1 MTHSRGCKPGI
12 DAFLFIAILVLVA
25 GAVPLACVWR
35 SLEQAPEN
43 RALRDIPKGWTPAV
57 WTDFLSRGPV
67 ARNLPDFS
75 YAGYEMGDQPL
86 PRIEGRVFDVTHP
99 RFGAV
104 ADDGID
110 DTAAIQAAIDAAGA
124 MGGGVV
130 LVPKG
135 RYEIHSTADGRFLHI
150 SRDRIVLRGQG
161 SGENGTILHL
171 GAPAPAKG
179 VRRLGS
185 VPAQEEARHGA
196 IVAVMGAETRR
207 ALAAFTDDALRGSR
221 TIKVSDSSLLTAGQT
236 VSVEFTDP
244 LIDVAHPAPDKADL
258 AAQLTAPFRFVA
270 GQTDSFGEIAKR
282 HAWIVR
288 IEEIIDRNTVRLAK
302 PARFDQWLRYRPL
315 IYSFEGVSQV
325 GIEHLRFQSS
335 WPGGYRHH
343 KPFLDASGKIVRS
356 AKEQDY
362 LWNGIWISAAVDS
375 WVRDVAFKDLTQ
387 GIVAIR
393 SSQITLQELQFHGHA
408 AHAGVTIAHGND
420 LLVKAVDFH
429 ARMVHPVTVKMM
441 AAGNVFTACRTFY
454 DGRDEQNATDAV
466 IDFHGVFPYENLF
479 EELDGFYVCPGG
491 DLSVMPHAGVR
502 NVFWNIRAPRCM
514 TCYTNAADSEFARSY
529 DLMATSSGRAETMFE
544 HFPQAFY
551 IGIRRKD
558 GLPLTMGGSDADR
571 SNPWM
576 TVEGL
581 NRTAIAIPSLY
592 ESQKRHRIR
601 PSN

>member
-1 MTHSRGCKPGI
+1 MTFCRAHTPRPNPSLC
-12 DAFLFIAILVLVA
+12 LTILVLMGCVA
-25 GAVPLACVWR
+25 LTCASCSHKR
-35 SLEQAPEN
+35 APN
-43 RALRDIPKGWTPAV
+43 SNDMQKGWTPIV
-57 WTDFLSRGPV
+57 WADYVSQGPI

-75 YAGYEMGDQPL
+75 YAGYEMGDLPIPQIDGPL
-86 PRIEGRVFDVTHP
+86 FDVTHP

-104 ADDGID
+104 ADDGRD
-110 DTAAIQAAIDAAGA
+110 DTAAIQSAIDAAGA
-124 MGGGVV
+124 VGGGVV

-135 RYEIHSTADGRFLHI
+135 RYEIHSTPDGRFLRI
-150 SRDRIVLRGQG
+150 AQDRIVLRGQG
-161 SGENGTILHL
+161 SGDNGTIFHL

-179 VRRLGS
+179 VRRLGT

-207 ALAAFTDDALRGSR
+207 ALAACTGDTPRGSR
-221 TIKVSDSSLLTAGQT
+221 TIGVSDSSLLSAGQT
-236 VSVEFTDP
+236 VAIEFTDP
-244 LIDVAHPAPDKADL
+244 LIDGVHPAPDKADL
-258 AAQLTAPFRFVA
+258 AAQLSAPFRFVA
-270 GQTDSFGEIAKR
+270 AQSDSFGEISKR
-282 HAWIVR
+282 HTWIVR
-288 IEEIIDRNTVRLAK
+288 IEKIIDRHTVRLAK
-302 PARFDQWLRYRPL
+302 PARFDQWARYRPQ
-315 IYSFEGVSQV
+315 IYSFEGVKQV

-343 KPFLDASGKIVRS
+343 KPFLGADGKIVRS

-375 WVRDVAFKDLTQ
+375 WVRDMAFKDLTQ
-387 GIVAIR
+387 GIIAIR

-408 AHAGVTIAHGND
+408 AHAGVTIAHSND
-420 LLVKAVDFH
+420 LLVKAVEFY

-441 AAGNVFTACRTFY
+441 AAGNVFTACRTHY
-454 DGRDEQNATDAV
+454 DGRDAQNATDAV

-479 EELDGFYVCPGG
+479 ENLDGFYVCPGG

-514 TCYTNAADSEFARSY
+514 TCYTQAANSEFARSY
-529 DLMATSSGRAETMFE
+529 DFLGTSSATAETMFE

-551 IGIRRKD
+551 IGIQRKD
-558 GLPLTMGGSDADR
+558 ALPLTMGGSNADR

-581 NRTAIAIPSLY
+581 NRVAIAIPSLY
-592 ESQKRHRIR
+592 EAQKRHRIR
-601 PSN
+601 SSN

>member
-1 MTHSRGCKPGI
+1 MKQESTMTFRGARKSW
-12 DAFLFIAILVLVA
+12 LVLLMCAVSLV
-25 GAVPLACVWR
+25 GASCSFKR
-35 SLEQAPEN
+35 AP
-43 RALRDIPKGWTPAV
+43 ASIGMPKGWTPIV
-57 WTDFLSRGPV
+57 WTDYVSHGPT

-86 PRIEGRVFDVTHP
+86 PRIDGPVFDVTHP
-99 RFGAV
+99 RFGAI

-110 DTAAIQAAIDAAGA
+110 DTAAIQAAIEAAGA
-124 MGGGVV
+124 VGGGVV

-135 RYEIHSTADGRFLHI
+135 RYEIHPAADGRFLRI
-150 SRDRIVLRGQG
+150 TRDRIVLRGQG
-161 SGENGTILHL
+161 SGDNGTILHL
-171 GAPAPAKG
+171 AASAPAKG

-185 VPAQEEARHGA
+185 VPAREEARHAA
-196 IVAVMGAETRR
+196 IVAVMGAENRTPLA
-207 ALAAFTDDALRGSR
+207 ALAADALRGSR
-221 TIKVSDSSLLTAGQT
+221 TIKVSDSALLSAGQT
-236 VSVEFTDP
+236 VIVEFTDP
-244 LIDVAHPAPDKADL
+244 LIDAAHPAPDKADL
-258 AAQLTAPFRFVA
+258 AAQLTAPFRFIA
-270 GQTDSFGEIAKR
+270 AQTDSFGEISKH

-288 IEEIIDRNTVRLAK
+288 IEKIIDRHTVRLAK
-302 PARFDQWLRYRPL
+302 PARFDQWLRYRPR

-343 KPFLDASGKIVRS
+343 KPFLDAGGKVVRS

-387 GIVAIR
+387 GIIAIR
-393 SSQITLQELQFHGHA
+393 SGQITLQELRFHGHA
-408 AHAGVTIAHGND
+408 GHAGVTIAHAND

-479 EELDGFYVCPGG
+479 ENLDGFYVCPGG

-514 TCYTNAADSEFARSY
+514 TCYTTAADSEFARSY
-529 DLMATSSGRAETMFE
+529 DLIGTSSGRAETMFE

-551 IGIRRKD
+551 IGIQRKG
-558 GLPLTMGGSDADR
+558 GLPLTMGGSDTDR
-571 SNPWM
+571 FNPWM

-581 NRTAIAIPSLY
+581 NRAAIAIPSLY
-592 ESQKRHRIR
+592 DAQKRHRIR
-601 PSN
+601 SSN